1 MSPAPPRAR
10 RPNYNPFAFDRVEVS
25 PFIMC
30 VSARASAF
38 RRAPSA
44 RPHPLDPRDPAPR
57 RTRARLLLLVSL
69 LLLLPVG
76 SSSRSAPPLPEPDRL
91 RARRP
96 HPLQPPFS
104 RLRKL
109 HALVSDPRSDDVVR
123 WTPDGRSFVVRDAA
137 AFERRLVGVLPAF
150 PSRANMSAFARE
162 VRNYG
167 FVLAAPAADG
177 GETCDASEFWRTS
190 TAVEGFDGVAFAADG
205 FRKDEPERLAEVRPK
220 ENFGRFRRDAKSD
233 AT

>member
-30 VSARASAF
+30 VPARASAF

-44 RPHPLDPRDPAPR
+44 RPTPWTRGIPRHDE
-57 RTRARLLLLVSL
+57 RARDSSSSS
-69 LLLLPVG
+69 PSSSS

-177 GETCDASEFWRTS
+177 GETGDASELRRTS

-220 ENFGRFRRDAKSD
+220 ENFGRFRRDAKSG
-233 AT
+233 AP

>member
-30 VSARASAF
+30 VPARASAF
-38 RRAPSA
+38 RRAPSV

-69 LLLLPVG
+69 LLLLLLPVG
-76 SSSRSAPPLPEPDRL
+76 SSSPRTRPPPRSPSSPSPPPSS
-91 RARRP
+91 
-96 HPLQPPFS
+96 PPFS

-177 GETCDASEFWRTS
+177 GETGDASELRRTS

-233 AT
+233 EP

>member
-30 VSARASAF
+30 VSARASVF

-57 RTRARLLLLVSL
+57 RTRARLLLLVS

>member
-177 GETCDASEFWRTS
+177 GETGDASEFRRTS

>member
-30 VSARASAF
+30 VSARASVF

-177 GETCDASEFWRTS
+177 GETCDASEFRRTS

>member
-1 MSPAPPRAR
+1 M
-10 RPNYNPFAFDRVEVS
+10 
-25 PFIMC
+25 
-30 VSARASAF
+30 SARVCLHEAVVVPLGCGAAQHPCAQIHPAQQRAF
-38 RRAPSA
+38 AAAVA
-44 RPHPLDPRDPAPR
+44 R
-57 RTRARLLLLVSL
+57 S
-69 LLLLPVG
+69 

-96 HPLQPPFS
+96 HPLQPPFP

-177 GETCDASEFWRTS
+177 GETGDASELRRTS

-233 AT
+233 